1 MIYMMIKIQAKSEFL
16 KPYYMGVNELKDM
29 LAILEQKVG
38 ESVVIEKMTVID
50 YEYQYTNFHYTLEV
64 ITDAGT
70 FKVFIDEIPD
80 VDKYNTNI
88 YVA

>member
-1 MIYMMIKIQAKSEFL
+1 MLKIQPKHEYL
-16 KPYYMGVNELKDM
+16 KPYYMN
-29 LAILEQKVG
+29 INTLEWLLDTLSYEAG
-38 ESVVIEKMTVID
+38 GPVVIEKMEVVD

-70 FKVFIDEIPD
+70 FRIFIDEIPD

-88 YVA
+88 YVAV